1 MTATKSAAARWLTGG
16 PAAALLLAAFWV
28 LMLASL
34 REKSVTT
41 DEIVHLTAG
50 YSYWRFN
57 DYRLNPENGNLPQRV
72 MALPLLAGSYRFPP
86 RETEAWRTSAEWA
99 VADSWFH
106 QLGNDVAAML
116 GRGRAA
122 SGLLAVALGALVW
135 GWSRR
140 LFGPWGG
147 MLSLLLFILNPS
159 ILANGALMTSD
170 TACALFFLAATGALW
185 RLLHRVS
192 PGRVLA
198 SAGLIG
204 CLFVA
209 KMSAILF
216 VPIAGILLLARL
228 ATGRPLPLRC
238 GPVRR
243 DVTGRVGQAMIL
255 TGVAALHLLIVAA
268 VIWASYGFRYSAF
281 PAGQPGRDHLRDPW
295 EMVLGIPEPAALLES
310 LDLAPEQRAAAR
322 QIFLDAGVRSNDWSP
337 SATAALAE
345 VRRSVLDPAQGARL
359 DVTRATPRA
368 LAPRVLNFIRRH
380 RLLPEAYVYGYA
392 TTWKYSQYRGA
403 FLNGQFSLYGWPA
416 FFPYTFLVKTPLPVF
431 GLMLV
436 AAAAGLARWRE
447 TRRYPGSAKGAA
459 YETWPLATLW
469 AVYWAAVIPSHV
481 DIGHRHI
488 LATYPPLFILCG
500 VAGPWAAGAPTRFL
514 RLALASLLG
523 LLAAEMAFRYPNYLA
538 YFNPVDGGPAQAYR
552 HLVDSSLDWG
562 QDLPGVRRYVEAHP
576 ETGQAY
582 LAYAGSGSPGYYG
595 IAARPLYPRTQPM
608 MALSFPAAREEPM
621 RDDIVRR
628 NPDYEIAAAG
638 VRDGIETVALLK
650 KASALRLEP
659 GTYFVSA
666 TLLQP
671 VEYNAPGPWGPW
683 NAAYEAIYQGLVARS
698 RPLLGDDPAERR
710 AALRSGSLDEWGK
723 TLNDLDTYRFARLT
737 AYLRQQ
743 EPSDSVNFSI
753 LVYHLT
759 ATDLTRALEGPS
771 PSGKVITPVGLTP

>member
-1 MTATKSAAARWLTGG
+1 MPARCGWRGLAGWPVAAVMLVVFWL
-16 PAAALLLAAFWV
+16 

-99 VADSWFH
+99 VADSWFY

-116 GRGRAA
+116 RRGRAA

-147 MLSLLLFILNPS
+147 MLSLLLFVLNPS

-185 RLLHRVS
+185 RVLHRVS

-204 CLFVA
+204 CLFLA
-209 KMSAILF
+209 KMSAILI
-216 VPIAGILLLARL
+216 VPIAGILALVRL

-238 GPVRR
+238 GPLRR
-243 DVTGRVGQAMIL
+243 HVASRGGQAAIL
-255 TGVAALHLLIVAA
+255 AGVFVLHLLIVAT
-268 VIWASYGFRYSAF
+268 VIWASFGFRYA
-281 PAGQPGRDHLRDPW
+281 ALAEGAPGPDHLRDPW
-295 EMVLGIPEPAALLES
+295 EQVLGIPEPAALLES

-322 QIFLDAGVRSNDWSP
+322 QAFIATGVRTNDWSP
-337 SATAALAE
+337 AAAAALAE
-345 VRRSVLDPAQGARL
+345 VRRTVLTSSQGARL
-359 DVTRATPRA
+359 DVARATPPA
-368 LAPRVLNFIRRH
+368 LAPRLLDFIRRH

-403 FLNGQFSLYGWPA
+403 FLNGQFSLYGWRW

-431 GLMLV
+431 GVLLI
-436 AAAAGLARWRE
+436 AAAAGLARWRQ
-447 TRRYPGSAKGAA
+447 TRRHPGSAKGTA
-459 YETWPLATLW
+459 YGTWPLWTFW

-500 VAGPWAAGAPTRFL
+500 VAGSWAAGASARFP
-514 RLALASLLG
+514 RWILALLLG
-523 LLAAEMAFRYPNYLA
+523 LLAAEVACRFPNYLA
-538 YFNPVDGGPAQAYR
+538 YFNAIDGGSAQAYR

-562 QDLPGVRRYVEAHP
+562 QDLPGVRRYLEAHP
-576 ETGQAY
+576 APGPVY
-582 LAYAGSGSPGYYG
+582 LAYAGAGSPGYYG

-608 MALSFPAAREEPM
+608 MTLSFPAAREQALRE
-621 RDDIVRR
+621 DLGRR

-638 VRDGIETVALLK
+638 IRDGIETVALLK
-650 KASALRLEP
+650 KAAALRLEP
-659 GTYFVSA
+659 GTYFISA

-683 NAAYEAIYQGLVARS
+683 NAVYEATYQGLVARS

-710 AALRSGSLDEWGK
+710 AALRSGSLGEWGR
-723 TLNDLDTYRFARLT
+723 TLDDLDAYRFARLT
-737 AYLRQQ
+737 AYLRER
-743 EPSDSVNFSI
+743 EPSDSVNYSI
-753 LVYHLT
+753 LVYRLT
-759 ATDLTRALEGPS
+759 GPDLTRALEGP
-771 PSGKVITPVGLTP
+771 PPAP